1 MSGQRGTGT
10 SYADRFMRVQQAFI
24 TLGPGAHRLSEI
36 ARVADLDDSTT
47 GRMLTAG
54 TYNNT
59 FVRIDR
65 GLYQLGSTVADLGL
79 HALAEDNLS
88 GSEATQVLQSL
99 RRATDNGLV
108 FLYMRAPFGIAGRQC
123 LDMAVGDSD
132 LVELGMTPRDVL
144 SVTRSLRTGAS
155 GRTILAYLPEQTQQ
169 RVAADP
175 VPEEA
180 GPGVIRDGG
189 ELLASLADIRDQG
202 YALGHQEC
210 MAKWNSVAAPVI
222 WDGAIW
228 GAVLLLKPMDV
239 MPAAPQHYIYATIT
253 AAARLSQLGGAWPA
267 D

>member
-1 MSGQRGTGT
+1 MGGQRGSGTG
-10 SYADRFMRVQQAFI
+10 YAERFMRVQQAFI
-24 TLGPGAHRLSEI
+24 TLGPGAHRLSAI
-36 ARVADLDDSTT
+36 ARAADLDDSTT

-54 TYNNT
+54 TYNST
-59 FVRIDR
+59 FVRVDR
-65 GLYQLGSTVADLGL
+65 GLYELGSTVADLGL
-79 HALAEDNLS
+79 HALSEDRFS
-88 GSEATQVLQSL
+88 GGEASRVLQGLREATDS
-99 RRATDNGLV
+99 GLV
-108 FLYMRAPFGIAGRQC
+108 FLYMRAPFGTAGRQC

-155 GRTILAYLPEQTQQ
+155 GRTILAYLPAQIQQ

-180 GPGVIRDGG
+180 GPGAIRDGA

-202 YALGHQEC
+202 YALGRQEC

-239 MPAAPQHYIYATIT
+239 MPEAPQRYIHATIT
-253 AAARLSQLGGAWPA
+253 AAGRLSRLGGASSV